1 MAVRFPGKNLKN
13 GMEDALLLSVK
24 LSSEERA
31 KFAHFSFAF
40 VRFDCVFSHGAIRIF
55 IFRQLLRESFTPRG
69 NYTELSDSLSQPTAC
84 VSLCKSHLIVTP
96 CIRPGKKSLL
106 Q

>member
-1 MAVRFPGKNLKN
+1 
-13 GMEDALLLSVK
+13 MEDALLLSVK

-55 IFRQLLRESFTPRG
+55 IFRQLHRESFTPRG

-84 VSLCKSHLIVTP
+84 VSLCRGSPSMHSDIKEITQL
-96 CIRPGKKSLL
+96 
-106 Q
+106 